1 MANIYLSST
10 LLWNGSME
18 EIFDMVFQSGL
29 DGIELWSQQFF
40 YRKFDIDEFE
50 KLAALYPLKNCIHS
64 QSWDLNISSVNDGI
78 RKQSVT
84 EVKKSVELAYQL
96 GLDEVTVHPGH
107 CTISG
112 IGVSYGAYLKESL
125 REILEYAQKWKID
138 VSLEIMEKIP
148 REFVTTMDAMKEVC
162 GDMFDQFVY
171 TRDVAHCDSEEEILS
186 ILQNYRPQISKIHIS
201 NRKGSRFHTPL
212 NEGDYDM
219 KKLLPKLAHYNLPM
233 VIEGLDSSGDFSIAK
248 QNIQFIQHIF
258 NGGKLE

>member
-10 LLWNGSME
+10 LLWRGSLE
-18 EIFDMVFQSGL
+18 EIFDNVFRFGS

-40 YRKFDIDEFE
+40 YRKFDIGEFE
-50 KLAALYPLKNCIHS
+50 KLAALYPLKNCVHS

-78 RKQSVT
+78 RKQSVA

-107 CTISG
+107 RTISG
-112 IGVSYGAYLKESL
+112 TEVSYGAYLHESL
-125 REILEYAQKWKID
+125 REILEYAQKRKID

-148 REFVTTMDAMKEVC
+148 REFVTTMDAMKAVC

-171 TRDVAHCDSEEEILS
+171 TLDVAHCDGEEEILS
-186 ILQNYRPQISKIHIS
+186 TLQNYRPRISKIHIS

-212 NEGDYDM
+212 DEGDYDM
-219 KKLLPKLAHYNLPM
+219 EKLLPELARYNLPM
-233 VIEGLDSSGDFSIAK
+233 VIEGLDSSRDFSAAK
-248 QNIQFIQHIF
+248 QNIQFVQHIF
-258 NGGKLE
+258 NGGN

>member
-171 TRDVAHCDSEEEILS
+171 TLDVAHCDS
-186 ILQNYRPQISKIHIS
+186 
-201 NRKGSRFHTPL
+201 
-212 NEGDYDM
+212 
-219 KKLLPKLAHYNLPM
+219 
-233 VIEGLDSSGDFSIAK
+233 
-248 QNIQFIQHIF
+248 
-258 NGGKLE
+258 

>member
-1 MANIYLSST
+1 MA
-10 LLWNGSME
+10 
-18 EIFDMVFQSGL
+18 SGN
-29 DGIELWSQQFF
+29 S
-40 YRKFDIDEFE
+40 
-50 KLAALYPLKNCIHS
+50 PLH
-64 QSWDLNISSVNDGI
+64 
-78 RKQSVT
+78 

-171 TRDVAHCDSEEEILS
+171 TLDVAHCDSEEEILS
-186 ILQNYRPQISKIHIS
+186 ILQNYRPQ
-201 NRKGSRFHTPL
+201 
-212 NEGDYDM
+212 
-219 KKLLPKLAHYNLPM
+219 
-233 VIEGLDSSGDFSIAK
+233 DF
-248 QNIQFIQHIF
+248 QNSYQ
-258 NGGKLE
+258 

>member
-10 LLWNGSME
+10 LLWRGSLE
-18 EIFDMVFQSGL
+18 EIFNNVFRFGS

-40 YRKFDIDEFE
+40 YRKFDIGEFE
-50 KLAALYPLKNCIHS
+50 KLAALYPLKNCVHS

-78 RKQSVT
+78 RKQSVA

-107 CTISG
+107 RTISG
-112 IGVSYGAYLKESL
+112 TEVSYGAYLHESL
-125 REILEYAQKWKID
+125 REILEYAQKRKID

-148 REFVTTMDAMKEVC
+148 REFVTTMDAMKAVC

-171 TRDVAHCDSEEEILS
+171 TLDVAHCDGEEEILS
-186 ILQNYRPQISKIHIS
+186 TLQNYRPRISKIHIS

-212 NEGDYDM
+212 DEGDYDM
-219 KKLLPKLAHYNLPM
+219 EKLLPELARYNLPM
-233 VIEGLDSSGDFSIAK
+233 VIEGLDSSRDFSAAK
-248 QNIQFIQHIF
+248 QNIQFVQHIF
-258 NGGKLE
+258 NGGN